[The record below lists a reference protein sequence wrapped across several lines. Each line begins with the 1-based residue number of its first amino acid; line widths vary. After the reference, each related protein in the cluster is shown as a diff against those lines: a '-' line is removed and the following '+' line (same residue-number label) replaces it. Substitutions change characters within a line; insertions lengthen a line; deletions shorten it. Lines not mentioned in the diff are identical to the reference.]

1 MRTRHYAEHKD
12 DRKKGLSVF
21 DTMKMLTALKK
32 ELTWLSEINS
42 QSLQH
47 SLVKLD
53 MAFRSFF
60 RHNTDYP
67 TFRSKKDNQ
76 YFIVPSGFKVKKNRL
91 IIPKFMDG
99 VLFTVMNPAFRKT

>member
-1 MRTRHYAEHKD
+1 
-12 DRKKGLSVF
+12 
-21 DTMKMLTALKK
+21 
-32 ELTWLSEINS
+32 
-42 QSLQH
+42 
-47 SLVKLD
+47 

-99 VLFTVMNPAFRKT
+99 IVYRDESSIPENIKQIVVTGDVERYYCTGSDQIQTA